1 MGQRQSAAMSLEGA
15 VRRSGRVFSEHLAQ
29 FGLEHAGFRGR
40 AVGFD
45 DYRERRGSRHAHWK
59 ATHTASMSPRPDF
72 PLDARAAARD
82 SHAVDDNDVISTMT
96 KPSPPPPLLEA
107 RNVQKHFGRV
117 VALREGNFTLRP
129 NEVHALVGDNGA
141 GKSTLVK
148 ILSGVYQADAG
159 EIAIDGRPVTITNPR
174 EARELG
180 IETVY
185 QDLALAEHLDASGN
199 LFLGREQLR
208 PPPLSW
214 FGFLDKKAM
223 RRRAQEEM
231 RRLKIGIHSVDQPVL
246 SLSGGQRQAV
256 AVARAIA
263 WGTRIVI
270 MDEPTAALGVR
281 ESSMVLELIKEVRS
295 QGLAVIMISHNLPE
309 VFAVADR
316 ITVLRLGKTIVTLDK
331 GDTSLEAIVGMMT
344 GALAVAA

>member
-1 MGQRQSAAMSLEGA
+1 M
-15 VRRSGRVFSEHLAQ
+15 
-29 FGLEHAGFRGR
+29 
-40 AVGFD
+40 
-45 DYRERRGSRHAHWK
+45 
-59 ATHTASMSPRPDF
+59 
-72 PLDARAAARD
+72 
-82 SHAVDDNDVISTMT
+82 MT
-96 KPSPPPPLLEA
+96 TPSPPPPLLEA

-117 VALREGNFTLRP
+117 DALREGNFTLRP

-148 ILSGVYQADAG
+148 IISGVYQADAG
-159 EIAIDGRPVTITNPR
+159 EIAIDGKPVTIANPR
-174 EARELG
+174 EARGLG

-185 QDLALAEHLDASGN
+185 QDLALADHLDAAGN

-208 PPPLSW
+208 PPPWSW
-214 FGFLDKKAM
+214 FGFLD
-223 RRRAQEEM
+223 QEEM
-231 RRLKIGIHSVDQPVL
+231 RRLKIGIQSVDQHVL

-295 QGLAVIMISHNLPE
+295 QGLAVIMVSHNLPE

-331 GDTSLEAIVGMMT
+331 SETSLEAIVGMMT
-344 GALAVAA
+344 GALTVAA

>member
-1 MGQRQSAAMSLEGA
+1 
-15 VRRSGRVFSEHLAQ
+15 
-29 FGLEHAGFRGR
+29 
-40 AVGFD
+40 
-45 DYRERRGSRHAHWK
+45 
-59 ATHTASMSPRPDF
+59 
-72 PLDARAAARD
+72 
-82 SHAVDDNDVISTMT
+82 MT
-96 KPSPPPPLLEA
+96 PPSPSLSLLEA

-117 VALREGNFTLRP
+117 VALREANFALRP
-129 NEVHALVGDNGA
+129 NEVHAIVGDNGA
-141 GKSTLVK
+141 GKSTLIK
-148 ILSGVYQADAG
+148 IISGVFEADAG
-159 EIAIDGRPVTITNPR
+159 EIAIDGRPVTIANPR

-185 QDLALAEHLDASGN
+185 QDLALADHLDASGN

-214 FGFLDKKAM
+214 FGFLDKKVM

-231 RRLKIGIHSVDQPVL
+231 RRLKIGIQSVDQPVL

-295 QGLAVIMISHNLPE
+295 QGLAVIVISHNLPE

-316 ITVLRLGKTIVTLDK
+316 ITVLRHGRTIVTLDK
-331 GDTSLEAIVGMMT
+331 SETSLEDVVGMMT
-344 GALAVAA
+344 GALEVAA

>member
-1 MGQRQSAAMSLEGA
+1 
-15 VRRSGRVFSEHLAQ
+15 
-29 FGLEHAGFRGR
+29 
-40 AVGFD
+40 
-45 DYRERRGSRHAHWK
+45 
-59 ATHTASMSPRPDF
+59 
-72 PLDARAAARD
+72 
-82 SHAVDDNDVISTMT
+82 MT
-96 KPSPPPPLLEA
+96 TPSPPPPLLEA

-117 VALREGNFTLRP
+117 VALREANFTLRP

-141 GKSTLVK
+141 GKSTLIK
-148 ILSGVYQADAG
+148 IISGVFQADAG
-159 EIAIDGRPVTITNPR
+159 EIAIDGRPVTIANPR

-185 QDLALAEHLDASGN
+185 QDLALADHLDASGN

-231 RRLKIGIHSVDQPVL
+231 RRLKVGIQSVDQPVL

-256 AVARAIA
+256 AVARAHA
-263 WGTRIVI
+263 WGSRIVI

-281 ESSMVLELIKEVRS
+281 ESAMVLELIREVRS
-295 QGLAVIMISHNLPE
+295 NGVSVIMISHNLPE
-309 VFAVADR
+309 TFAVANR
-316 ITVLRLGKTIVTLDK
+316 ITVVRLGRNVATLE
-331 GDTSLEAIVGMMT
+331 TRESSVEAIVSMMT
-344 GALAVAA
+344 GLAAPAGGATP

>member
-1 MGQRQSAAMSLEGA
+1 M
-15 VRRSGRVFSEHLAQ
+15 
-29 FGLEHAGFRGR
+29 
-40 AVGFD
+40 
-45 DYRERRGSRHAHWK
+45 
-59 ATHTASMSPRPDF
+59 TA
-72 PLDARAAARD
+72 
-82 SHAVDDNDVISTMT
+82 
-96 KPSPPPPLLEA
+96 PSPQSPVLEA
-107 RNVQKHFGRV
+107 KNVQKHFGHV
-117 VALREGNFTLRP
+117 VALREGNFALRP

-141 GKSTLVK
+141 GKSPLVK
-148 ILSGVYQADAG
+148 IISGVFHADAG
-159 EIAIDGRPVTITNPR
+159 DIAIDGRSVSIANPR
-174 EARELG
+174 EARDLG

-185 QDLALAEHLDASGN
+185 QDLALADHLDAAGN

-208 PPPLSW
+208 RPPLSW

-231 RRLKIGIHSVDQPVL
+231 RRLKIGIQSVEQPVL

-263 WGTRIVI
+263 WGRRIVI

-295 QGLAVIMISHNLPE
+295 QGLAVVMISHNLPE

-316 ITVLRLGKTIVTLDK
+316 ITVLRLGRTIVTLETSQ
-331 GDTSLEAIVGMMT
+331 TSLDAVVGMMT